1 MSTDRLTRV
10 NELMRREIGEA
21 LYRVLQDYEVDMS
34 AITVTHVSTSSN
46 LRSAHVFISIR
57 EHVGDRRRMM
67 RQISRHAK
75 DIQRMINSDLNL
87 KYTPRLTFDL
97 NPGIEKGDQVLHIL
111 HEMDPGDESEFLDAT
126 DTDTDDNDDITE
138 VTS

>member
-1 MSTDRLTRV
+1 MSTDRLARV

-21 LYRVLQDYEVDMS
+21 LYHVLQDYEVDMS

-57 EHVGDRRRMM
+57 EHVEDRQRMM
-67 RQISRHAK
+67 RQLSRHAK
-75 DIQRMINSDLNL
+75 DIQRMINSDLKL

-97 NPGIEKGDQVLHIL
+97 NPGIEKGDHIL
-111 HEMDPGDESEFLDAT
+111 NILREMNPGDDSEFLDET
-126 DTDTDDNDDITE
+126 DNDTDDRDDTTK